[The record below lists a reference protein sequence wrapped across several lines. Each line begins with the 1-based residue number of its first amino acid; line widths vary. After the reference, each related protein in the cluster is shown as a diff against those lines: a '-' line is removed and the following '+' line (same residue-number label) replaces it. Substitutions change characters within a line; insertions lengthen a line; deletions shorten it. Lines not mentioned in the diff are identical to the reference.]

1 MHHAKKRK
9 EKKTDTSS
17 LWSVNIILL
26 IVNQKA
32 AKQSQQ
38 TKQHSEYRPETTTW
52 KYKQHTD
59 LNKHK
64 HRHKHTTDKTKTTS
78 ADKNNKHKMLA
89 NLRVQLRLRDEAK
102 GSTYHQLKFHLSS
115 SLGTSFRL
123 KLTAVEGRSSPFH
136 KRLRC
141 FFMWPHIALNLSYG
155 TPQRAHSYCTRGKFK
170 SGMWALALAMAP
182 PATLCLLEFLVFGKV
197 DALWPALI
205 GPGLCCVWLGGNWKS
220 VGFPMVVFLCSNM
233 VTWKNVKGNERGC
246 GLVISLFLQ

>member
-1 MHHAKKRK
+1 
-9 EKKTDTSS
+9 
-17 LWSVNIILL
+17 
-26 IVNQKA
+26 
-32 AKQSQQ
+32 
-38 TKQHSEYRPETTTW
+38 
-52 KYKQHTD
+52 
-59 LNKHK
+59 
-64 HRHKHTTDKTKTTS
+64 
-78 ADKNNKHKMLA
+78 MLA
-89 NLRVQLRLRDEAK
+89 NLRVQMRLRDETK

-141 FFMWPHIALNLSYG
+141 FFMWPHIALNLSYE

-182 PATLCLLEFLVFGKV
+182 PATLCLLEFLVFRKV

-233 VTWKNVKGNERGC
+233 VTWKRVKGNARGFWR
-246 GLVISLFLQ
+246 GGAVFISKWTHTILLPKRDNRNTWANIRHPLHFPLKLRGSSSR